1 MEPSLDQTPWPHQ
14 PKDYEWKGTIRESQ
28 LTTKILAHCRPKHQ
42 DVIVEI
48 KNMEMMWDMNE
59 MDKYFSKIHEIMN
72 IRHQNVLS
80 PYHTFQHKSEIWIIY
95 PLLSGGS
102 LHELFTTQYVDG
114 IPDENAVATI
124 LYDVAC
130 GLYAIHKNNLYH
142 RNIRSSSLHMS
153 KSTGRTL
160 LKNFLS
166 LSTFKWNRHNRQ
178 LQSNPDKTWI
188 TEEQMPF
195 TDPLLLSS
203 PMSPNP
209 CDNAS
214 FFAADIYSFGV
225 LAMELCFGYPPP
237 SKTQQ
242 TVSASD
248 TFSIL
253 SASSFDDYQ
262 RECPFSEA
270 FQNLINECLSTT
282 NRITVKHLLQHDY
295 FTTRTRTYEHVMEY
309 IQGIRSTEAKI
320 LPELNFRTTSIY
332 QPPVKADNGFNT
344 KDIPDVKPQLQ
355 AKESIELKVPFI
367 PTNVHTKVTKRV
379 VIQDDSWDFD
389 SMVDELQSAS
399 PRNAPLVL
407 DEVQYGDEEDQRNH
421 VAFTAL
427 EHGMS
432 GIKFIGSDDGGTNTV
447 NTLKSPTFK
456 PSLMANHTY
465 SNTMQ
470 STISRLSPL
479 ATTQISQ
486 LKFSK
491 FVHQPQHS
499 FKLPNII
506 RLNIGGEMF
515 CTTLNTL
522 RKYDTMLSKKFSGDY
537 DAEYDETTDSYF
549 IDRDGAHFKHI
560 LNYLRTG
567 KLIIPRPFH
576 MDNGGKYDALFYEEL
591 YEEACYYQVSDLISI
606 LNKDNIYFYSK
617 ILPDEY
623 YVMILKKWISN
634 PTGNSG
640 INIEQSLTENNE
652 VEEKNE
658 ADQLELQRRA
668 IKNQKWRL
676 IYRASDDGYA
686 ASDFHRLCDLQ
697 GPTVTLIHANKS
709 IFGGYTDISWKSDGK
724 DKYAASKQECINTF
738 IFVMNITNKMN
749 NLKAFKWNFI
759 EKYYSSYGSNL
770 PVAHERNIGPCF
782 GWYHVLK
789 KRGNE
794 RSNDMN
800 ININM
805 NDNASQPTISQD
817 GIIIGDKCNVQN
829 NSCWTYCAY
838 FNTPKG
844 SADLAG
850 SKYFFVK
857 DIEVYQISFDG
868 Q

>member
-142 RNIRSSSLHMS
+142 TFQHKSEIWIIYPLLSGGSLHELFTTQYVDGIPDENAVATILYDVACGLYAIHKNNLYHRNIRSSSLHMS

-178 LQSNPDKTWI
+178 LQSNSDKTWI

-242 TVSASD
+242 TVSESD

-549 IDRDGAHFKHI
+549 IDRD
-560 LNYLRTG
+560 
-567 KLIIPRPFH
+567 
-576 MDNGGKYDALFYEEL
+576 
-591 YEEACYYQVSDLISI
+591 
-606 LNKDNIYFYSK
+606 
-617 ILPDEY
+617 
-623 YVMILKKWISN
+623 
-634 PTGNSG
+634 
-640 INIEQSLTENNE
+640 
-652 VEEKNE
+652 
-658 ADQLELQRRA
+658 
-668 IKNQKWRL
+668 
-676 IYRASDDGYA
+676 
-686 ASDFHRLCDLQ
+686 
-697 GPTVTLIHANKS
+697 
-709 IFGGYTDISWKSDGK
+709 
-724 DKYAASKQECINTF
+724 
-738 IFVMNITNKMN
+738 
-749 NLKAFKWNFI
+749 
-759 EKYYSSYGSNL
+759 
-770 PVAHERNIGPCF
+770 
-782 GWYHVLK
+782 
-789 KRGNE
+789 
-794 RSNDMN
+794 
-800 ININM
+800 
-805 NDNASQPTISQD
+805 
-817 GIIIGDKCNVQN
+817 
-829 NSCWTYCAY
+829 
-838 FNTPKG
+838 
-844 SADLAG
+844 
-850 SKYFFVK
+850 
-857 DIEVYQISFDG
+857 
-868 Q
+868 